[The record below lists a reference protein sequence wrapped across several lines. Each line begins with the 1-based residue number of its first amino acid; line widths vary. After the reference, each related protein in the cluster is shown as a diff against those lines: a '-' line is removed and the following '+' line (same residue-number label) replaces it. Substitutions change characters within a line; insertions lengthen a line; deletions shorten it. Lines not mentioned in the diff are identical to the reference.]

1 MFDCHAL
8 ILPYAPAETVP
19 PRSDDS
25 DREPAD
31 PVRYRRRM
39 PESPSEM
46 ADRFRAWMQ
55 THDNPDDPADKATPA
70 ATVLVLRDSDD
81 GLEVLML
88 QRNARGEFAS
98 AWVFPGGKVDPEDFG
113 DDPDDVI
120 SASRRAA
127 IREAN
132 EEADLVIADDGIEAF
147 SHWMPPTMMPRR
159 FATWFFA
166 TMVPPGVDGDVMIDG
181 GEIVDDVWVRP
192 ADALERHRR
201 GEVEL
206 FPPTWITLHYLS
218 AHATAADVL
227 AACRQEPARF
237 YVTDRLST
245 EPVAVCWHGDVA
257 YGGGDPD
264 ADGPRHRL
272 TMQPG
277 AWAFQDDG
285 ADSA

>member
-1 MFDCHAL
+1 MTGGGGPFA
-8 ILPYAPAETVP
+8 TVVAM
-19 PRSDDS
+19 S
-25 DREPAD
+25 
-31 PVRYRRRM
+31 
-39 PESPSEM
+39 ESPTAL
-46 ADRFRAWMQ
+46 ADRFRSWMAD
-55 THDNPDDPADKATPA
+55 HDDPDDLATPA
-70 ATVLVLRDSDD
+70 ATVLVLRDGDD

-120 SASRRAA
+120 AASRRAA

-132 EEADLVIADDGIEAF
+132 EEADLVIADDGIVAF
-147 SHWMPPTMMPRR
+147 SHWMPPRPLPRR

-166 TMVPPGVDGDVMIDG
+166 TAVPAGVDGDVMIDG

-192 ADALERHRR
+192 ADALERHSR

-218 AHATAADVL
+218 EHSTAAAALD
-227 AACRQEPARF
+227 ACRRSAPRF
-237 YVTDRLST
+237 YVTKRLETDPLS
-245 EPVAVCWHGDVA
+245 VCWHGDVG
-257 YGGGDPD
+257 YSGGDPD
-264 ADGPRHRL
+264 AEGPRHRL
-272 TMQPG
+272 VMVPG
-277 AWAFQDDG
+277 GWVFEDDG